1 MFCRNCGTNL
11 PDSAAF
17 CGNCGTSIAD
27 APEAAVAVAT
37 AVSEPK
43 AGVPPIAMTPD
54 SGAPAAPPPPA
65 APPGGGDTL
74 LAMTKQHLGNDYRI
88 EKELGRGGMAVV
100 YKGVE
105 IALERV
111 VAIKVVPPDSAN
123 VGQAAERFRREAKL
137 AASLD
142 HPNIIPVYRV
152 GQAGP
157 LHFMAMKFVEGRA
170 VDAII
175 EQQGALP
182 LPIAIAILKY
192 SALGLA
198 FAHER
203 KIVHRDIKPANILVD
218 KDGRV
223 MVSDFG
229 IARALEEVSMTA
241 SGMMIGTPYYMS
253 PEQCGGQKVS
263 PQSDQYSLGIMG
275 FQMLTG
281 EVPFLADSMVGVI
294 QHHYMTP
301 VPDILQVRQ
310 DVPKEL
316 CEIIYCSLNKDPN
329 DRFASTRD
337 MATALENVPMTD
349 ADREAADSML
359 KDLSA
364 GRMIPK
370 VRTGTLPPLA
380 LTISGP
386 GPRVQARPVLTP
398 KTKPPIPAIPAP
410 RRKKKRNKMM
420 IPAMLLV
427 FGGLGSGVFL
437 QVQNT
442 QAANQARRDSIRVAD
457 SVEQARIDAETKGTV
472 VVSGLPEG
480 VRVQISGRFYGNGER
495 VTLDTGTYSAQ
506 ATETG
511 YENFNAAVTFQAG
524 RTDTVRFTMRTLQ
537 QAAAAVAQSQQGRQT
552 VARGPVDS
560 SDVRLSVVP
569 LYADISVDG
578 TRIGSGRA
586 VRKLPVGPHTVRYT
600 APNCDAEDRSIT
612 VVKGEA
618 LIVPSLSLNCR

>member
-11 PDSAAF
+11 PDGAAF
-17 CGNCGTSIAD
+17 CANCGNAVSDNGAD
-27 APEAAVAVAT
+27 AVAT
-37 AVSEPK
+37 AVSDLSPGGSG
-43 AGVPPIAMTPD
+43 GVPPISMTPSTD
-54 SGAPAAPPPPA
+54 
-65 APPGGGDTL
+65 GGGDTL
-74 LAMTKQHLGNDYRI
+74 LAMTKEQLGKDYRI
-88 EKELGRGGMAVV
+88 DKELGRGGMAVV
-100 YKGVE
+100 YKGV
-105 IALERV
+105 
-111 VAIKVVPPDSAN
+111 KVVPPDSAN

-157 LHFMAMKFVEGRA
+157 LHYMAMKFVEGRA
-170 VDAII
+170 VDSII

-182 LPIAIAILKY
+182 LPVCIAVLRY
-192 SALGLA
+192 SAAGLA

-281 EVPFLADSMVGVI
+281 EVPFLAESMVGVI

-301 VPDILQVRQ
+301 VPDITQVRPE
-310 DVPKEL
+310 VPKEL
-316 CEIIYCSLNKDPN
+316 LDVIYCSLNKDPN
-329 DRFASTRD
+329 DRFATTRD
-337 MATALENVPMTD
+337 MAGALENVPMTD
-349 ADREAADSML
+349 AEREEAETLL

-364 GRMIPK
+364 GRVIPK

-386 GPRVQARPVLTP
+386 GPRVQPRPITSP
-398 KTKPPIPAIPAP
+398 RTKPPITAVKPI
-410 RRKKKRNKMM
+410 RRKKKKNKMM
-420 IPAMLLV
+420 LPAMLLI
-427 FGGLGSGVFL
+427 FGSLGSGVFM
-437 QVQNT
+437 QFQQS
-442 QAANQARRDSIRVAD
+442 QAATQRRQDSARAVAD
-457 SVEQARIDAETKGTV
+457 SLAKVAEGLRGSKVIG
-472 VVSGLPEG
+472 GLPAG
-480 VRVQISGRFYGNGER
+480 QTVFINNRPYGNG
-495 VTLDTGTYSAQ
+495 DTFVADSGTYMAQGNIAGYAQIFQSVVIEAGKHDTLMIVLKNLQAQ
-506 ATETG
+506 AD
-511 YENFNAAVTFQAG
+511 NQN
-524 RTDTVRFTMRTLQ
+524 Q
-537 QAAAAVAQSQQGRQT
+537 QNRQ
-552 VARGPVDS
+552 VIARGPVDS
-560 SDVRLSVVP
+560 SDVRLAVLP

-578 TRIGSGRA
+578 VRIGSGR
-586 VRKLPVGPHTVRYT
+586 VRKMLPVGGHTVKYS
-600 APNCDAEDRSIT
+600 APNCDAVDRSIT
-612 VVKGEA
+612 VNKGEP
-618 LIVPSLSLNCR
+618 LIVQLLTLSCR

>member
-11 PDSAAF
+11 ADDAAF
-17 CGNCGTSIAD
+17 CANCGTQTAD
-27 APEAAVAVAT
+27 AAAPAVAT
-37 AVSEPK
+37 AVSEPR
-43 AGVPPIAMTPD
+43 PSIDMTPGTD
-54 SGAPAAPPPPA
+54 
-65 APPGGGDTL
+65 DNL
-74 LAMTKQHLGNDYRI
+74 LAMTKEHLGKDYRI
-88 EKELGRGGMAVV
+88 DKELGRGGMAVV

-105 IALERV
+105 IALERT

-123 VGQAAERFRREAKL
+123 VGQAAERFKREAKL

-170 VDAII
+170 VDSVV

-182 LPIAIAILKY
+182 IPVAVAILKY

-275 FQMLTG
+275 FQMVTG

-301 VPDILQVRQ
+301 VPDILQVRA

-316 CEIIYCSLNKDPN
+316 LDVIYCALNKDPH
-329 DRFASTRD
+329 DRFATTKD
-337 MATALENVPMTD
+337 MATALENVPLTD
-349 ADREAADSML
+349 QEREEAEALL
-359 KDLSA
+359 KLLSA
-364 GRMIPK
+364 GQAIPK
-370 VRTGTLPPLA
+370 VRTGTLPPLS

-386 GPRVQARPVLTP
+386 GPRVQPRPQTTP
-398 KTKPPIPAIPAP
+398 RPRTIPPTAVTPPK
-410 RRKKKRNKMM
+410 RKKKKKNKKALIAMGLAM
-420 IPAMLLV
+420 ALFVPAAGLLGWSQ
-427 FGGLGSGVFL
+427 FQASK
-437 QVQNT
+437 
-442 QAANQARRDSIRVAD
+442 QAAREKFVQDSIRAD
-457 SVEQARIDAETKGTV
+457 SVQRMARGRRVIMGMLGQDASIDIQSQRYRNGDTFEAPVANYVGTV
-472 VVSGLPEG
+472 RARGYNDLFFDVEVKGGVNDTVYVYGQQLASSGQLVPN
-480 VRVQISGRFYGNGER
+480 RPNPTAPTDSG
-495 VTLDTGTYSAQ
+495 TLRI
-506 ATETG
+506 
-511 YENFNAAVTFQAG
+511 
-524 RTDTVRFTMRTLQ
+524 RTD
-537 QAAAAVAQSQQGRQT
+537 
-552 VARGPVDS
+552 
-560 SDVRLSVVP
+560 P
-569 LYADISVDG
+569 LTAEIRWRDKLLGKGNVFS
-578 TRIGSGRA
+578 A
-586 VRKLPVGPHTVRYT
+586 WLPVG
-600 APNCDAEDRSIT
+600 EQIIT
-612 VVKGEA
+612 LQVVGCPPKEVTA
-618 LIVPSLSLNCR
+618 LIAKNQTTILVPPQTKVVCGP

>member
-11 PDSAAF
+11 PDGAAF
-17 CGNCGTSIAD
+17 CGNCGNAITE
-27 APEAAVAVAT
+27 APANAVAT
-37 AVSEPK
+37 AMSDSSG
-43 AGVPPIAMTPD
+43 GVPPIDMTP
-54 SGAPAAPPPPA
+54 
-65 APPGGGDTL
+65 GGEDTL
-74 LAMTKQHLGNDYRI
+74 LTMVKNELGKDYRI
-88 EKELGRGGMAVV
+88 DKELGRGGMAVV

-105 IALERV
+105 IALERT
-111 VAIKVVPPDSAN
+111 VALKVVPPDSAN

-157 LHFMAMKFVEGRA
+157 LHYMAMKFVEGRA

-182 LPIAIAILKY
+182 LSVCIAVLRA
-192 SALGLA
+192 SAAGLA
-198 FAHER
+198 FAHDR

-301 VPDILQVRQ
+301 VPDILQVRAE
-310 DVPKEL
+310 VPKEL
-316 CEIIYCSLNKDPN
+316 LDVVYCALNKDPN
-329 DRFASTRD
+329 DRFATTKD
-337 MATALENVPMTD
+337 MAVALENVPLSD
-349 ADREAADSML
+349 KDREEADTLL
-359 KDLSA
+359 KQLSSGQA
-364 GRMIPK
+364 IPK

-386 GPRVQARPVLTP
+386 GPKVQPRPLTQP
-398 KTKPPIPAIPAP
+398 KP
-410 RRKKKRNKMM
+410 RTAVQSKGPLKRKKKKKNMVVLAA
-420 IPAMLLV
+420 AMVIML
-427 FGGLGSGVFL
+427 GAGSGGGYLLYSQSL
-437 QVQNT
+437 QDQQR
-442 QAANQARRDSIRVAD
+442 QAQEDSVRAD
-457 SVEQARIDAETKGTV
+457 SLRRLAEMSVGRLFIT
-472 VVSGLPEG
+472 GLPNDNVTVDIG
-480 VRVQISGRFYGNGER
+480 GRRYRNGET
-495 VTLDTGTYSAQ
+495 VEAQPATYSAR
-506 ATETG
+506 ATLTG
-511 YENFNAAVTFQAG
+511 YEPLDQSVTIVAG
-524 RTDTVRFTMRTLQ
+524 RTDTLVLNMRQ
-537 QAAAAVAQSQQGRQT
+537 AVAQTQTPFGRPP
-552 VARGPVDS
+552 VRAVVDSGPV
-560 SDVRLSVVP
+560 RFVVMP
-569 LYADISVDG
+569 PHAEISVDG
-578 TRIGSGRA
+578 TRIGVGRFLQRNVA
-586 VRKLPVGPHTVRYT
+586 VGPHTIRYA
-600 APNCDAEDRSIT
+600 APNCDTEEIQIA
-612 VVKGEA
+612 VVKGEPVKIIPPVR
-618 LIVPSLSLNCR
+618 LTCR